1 MFEHSFDPNTIIS
14 PFRQDLD
21 AFEIF
26 KARIK
31 KVK

>member
-1 MFEHSFDPNTIIS
+1 MFEHFFDPNTIVS

-26 KARIK
+26 KASII